1 MADDYFYRIQQ
12 EVKAAEERLELLN
25 GIIDKKTKEINDL
38 NLSSDEVKKGF
49 DYFVSLQRKFT
60 EDEIR
65 KFRGELED
73 YKERNKVFIRT
84 LAIKAAEVG
93 KAEEDLEVSKLDLK
107 KRAAVLADG
116 QKDIDKKDGE
126 LSLLLQEVQK
136 QKDVARKSRAKGGQ
150 MLVRAEKVLKRAEER
165 YEEVMTFESEKRKL
179 LVDKEEHLDHQL
191 KLTKKKRR
199 LYEDSLEW
207 VEKEKQKIASQWQAL
222 LSAKAHI
229 DG

>member
-1 MADDYFYRIQQ
+1 
-12 EVKAAEERLELLN
+12 
-25 GIIDKKTKEINDL
+25 
-38 NLSSDEVKKGF
+38 
-49 DYFVSLQRKFT
+49 
-60 EDEIR
+60 
-65 KFRGELED
+65 
-73 YKERNKVFIRT
+73 
-84 LAIKAAEVG
+84 VG